1 VRAVAPRWQQAVR
14 EKTMETKANY
24 VAVGAFVVA
33 CIVGLV
39 VSIMWLAG
47 AQYSQEYAYYQTY
60 FTGSVT
66 GLGKGTVTRYNGI
79 DVGRVAQ
86 LEFDPNNPQRVIVTL
101 QVQPG
106 LNIREDSAASIDS
119 QGFTGGAFVEI
130 SGGTANSPTLVAKP
144 GEKYPV
150 IPTKKSTLQQLE
162 QSAPEVVAKLNIAA
176 DRVNDLLSDNNRKAI
191 AQVLVNLDK
200 TTEAIANHSAD
211 IDATLRQANMA
222 TRNVADASGQLRPTL
237 DHVDVTVAKF
247 GKLSDDTDAFIN
259 GDGLAQVSTLVGDLR
274 RLVDNLN
281 KFSENLNRNPTSI
294 LFGDRRK
301 GYDPNAK

>member
-1 VRAVAPRWQQAVR
+1 
-14 EKTMETKANY
+14 METKANY

-33 CIVGLV
+33 CMVGLV

-106 LNIREDSAASIDS
+106 LNIREDSVASIDS

-144 GEKYPV
+144 GQKYPV

-162 QSAPEVVAKLNIAA
+162 QSAPEVVAKLNVAA

-191 AQVLVNLDK
+191 AQVLANLDK
-200 TTEAIANHSAD
+200 TTAAIANHSAD

-237 DHVDVTVAKF
+237 ERVDVTVAKF
-247 GKLSDDTDAFIN
+247 GKLSDDADAFIN
-259 GDGLAQVSTLVGDLR
+259 GDGLSQISTLVGDLR
-274 RLVDNLN
+274 RLVNNLN
-281 KFSENLNRNPTSI
+281 KFSESLNRNPTSI